1 MFTFKR
7 TDSTHPDF
15 HKLIAQLDYDLMQRN
30 GEEQAKFAEFNKVE
44 KINWVII
51 AYNNNHPIG
60 CGGFKNTQNQAE
72 IKRMYV
78 NAEYRGQHIGKQ
90 LLVELENWAKEEGFS
105 SALLETGT
113 KQIEAQ
119 NLYKKLGY
127 QIIPNYG
134 PYVNFTD
141 SICMKKLL

>member
-1 MFTFKR
+1 MISYKR

-15 HKLIAQLDYDLMQRN
+15 QKLILQLDFDLTIRN
-30 GEEQAKFAEFNKVE
+30 GDEQSKFAEFNIVE
-44 KINWVII
+44 KINWVVI
-51 AYNNNHPIG
+51 AYNGMEPIG
-60 CGGFKNTQNQAE
+60 CGGFKSTENSAE
-72 IKRMYV
+72 LKRMYV
-78 NAEYRGQHIGKQ
+78 NSAYRGKHIGEQ
-90 LLVELENWAKEEGFS
+90 ILLELEKWVKEVGFAS
-105 SALLETGT
+105 TILETGT